1 MIAPAPGIQLLI
13 NPALRMWAMLMALG
27 RERSPLAGKS
37 MNQKGRTNN
46 CLMPDHFL
54 GALSKLFLQAYHMQ
68 F

>member
-1 MIAPAPGIQLLI
+1 
-13 NPALRMWAMLMALG
+13 MLMALG